1 MQREDS
7 LPEPLP
13 SSPFGLFL
21 AWFDE
26 ARQRQ
31 AQPNPDAMVLATADA
46 EGRPSARIVLCK
58 RIVAEPG
65 YVVFFTN
72 FESRKGRELSRCPR
86 AAAVFHWDALHRQVR
101 IEGPVVRSPD
111 AESDEYFASRALDS
125 RIGAWASRQSEP
137 LASRAALAAQVRAV
151 ETRFGVTAGDKTR
164 PVPRPPHWGGYRI
177 WIENI
182 ELWMEGANRIHDR
195 AMWSR
200 DLRRARDD
208 SFSASEWRSTRL
220 NP

>member
-1 MQREDS
+1 MHKDDS

-13 SSPFGLFL
+13 SSPIDLFVT
-21 AWFDE
+21 WFDE
-26 ARQRQ
+26 ARQRR
-31 AQPNPDAMVLATADA
+31 AQPNPDAMVLATADV
-46 EGRPSARIVLCK
+46 EGRPSARVVLCK
-58 RIVAEPG
+58 KIVSEPG
-65 YVVFFTN
+65 YIVFFTN
-72 FESRKGRELSRCPR
+72 FDSRKGRELSRAPR

-101 IEGPVVRSPD
+101 IEGPVVRSPA

-125 RIGAWASRQSEP
+125 RVGAWASRQSEP

-151 ETRFGVTAGDKTR
+151 ATRFGVTRGETNGL
-164 PVPRPPHWGGYRI
+164 VPRPPHWGGYRI

-195 AMWSR
+195 ALWSR
-200 DLRRARDD
+200 DLHRARDD
-208 SFSASEWRSTRL
+208 CFSASEWRSTRL

>member
-1 MQREDS
+1 MQTDDL

-26 ARQRQ
+26 SRRRQV
-31 AQPNPDAMVLATADA
+31 QPNPDAMVLATADA
-46 EGRPSARIVLCK
+46 EGRPSARVVLCK
-58 RIVAEPG
+58 KVAAEPG

-72 FESRKGRELSRCPR
+72 FESRKGRELSRRPR

-111 AESDEYFASRALDS
+111 AESDQYFSSRALDS

-137 LASRAALAAQVRAV
+137 LASRAALAAEVRAV
-151 ETRFGVTAGDKTR
+151 AARFGVTPGDTTR
-164 PVPRPPHWGGYRI
+164 SVPRPAHWGGYRL
-177 WIENI
+177 WIDSI
-182 ELWMEGANRIHDR
+182 ELWTEGANRIHDR
-195 AMWSR
+195 AVWSR
-200 DLRRARDD
+200 DLSVARDD
-208 SFSASEWRSTRL
+208 SFNASEWRSTRL